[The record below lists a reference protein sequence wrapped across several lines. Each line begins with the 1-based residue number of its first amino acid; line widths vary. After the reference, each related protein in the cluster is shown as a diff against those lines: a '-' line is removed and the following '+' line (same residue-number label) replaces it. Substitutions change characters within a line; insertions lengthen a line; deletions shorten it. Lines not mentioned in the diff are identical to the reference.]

1 MESNGD
7 AVKAMRQTGTHP
19 GSALLWLY
27 LLNASVL
34 LTHEIDSAY
43 WKEWQL
49 FGIPG
54 GIQMFLVLNL
64 ILVVIV
70 LYGLQALAQ
79 GQRAGIVLSWV
90 LVAGGWFAG
99 CIHTYFIVA
108 GDEAFRLPVSILLL
122 AATFVLSSVQA
133 ITLVHFRRQAP

>member
-1 MESNGD
+1 MI
-7 AVKAMRQTGTHP
+7 QTSIHP
-19 GSALLWLY
+19 GRVLLWLY

-43 WKEWQL
+43 WREWQL

-54 GIQMFLVLNL
+54 GIQLFLILNLGLVL
-64 ILVVIV
+64 VV

-79 GQRAGIVLSWV
+79 GRAAGVVFSWV

-99 CIHTYFIVA
+99 IIHTYFILS
-108 GDEAFRLPVSILLL
+108 GDEAFRLPMSLLLL
-122 AATFVLSSVQA
+122 AATFILSSLQA
-133 ITLVHFRRQAP
+133 VALIHFRRRAT

>member
-1 MESNGD
+1 MS
-7 AVKAMRQTGTHP
+7 QTGTRP
-19 GSALLWLY
+19 RSALLWLY
-27 LLNASVL
+27 LLNASFL

-49 FGIPG
+49 FAIPG

-79 GQRAGIVLSWV
+79 GHRAGIVLSWV

-99 CIHTYFIVA
+99 LIHAYFIVA
-108 GDEAFRLPVSILLL
+108 GDQAFRLPVSIFLL

-133 ITLVHFRRQAP
+133 ITLVRFRRRAP

>member
-1 MESNGD
+1 MN
-7 AVKAMRQTGTHP
+7 QTSKHP

-27 LLNASVL
+27 LLNASFL

-49 FGIPG
+49 FGMPG
-54 GIQMFLVLNL
+54 GIQLFLLLNL
-64 ILVVIV
+64 ILVFVV

-79 GQRAGIVLSWV
+79 RRRTGIVLSWV

-99 CIHTYFIVA
+99 LIHTYFILS
-108 GDEAFRLPVSILLL
+108 GDDAFRLPMSVLLL
-122 AATFVLSSVQA
+122 AATFILSSMQA
-133 ITLVHFRRQAP
+133 VALLRFRRSAS

>member
-7 AVKAMRQTGTHP
+7 AVKAMRQTGTRP

-49 FGIPG
+49 FGMPG

-90 LVAGGWFAG
+90 LVAGGWFAA
-99 CIHTYFIVA
+99 CIHTYFIVS

-122 AATFVLSSVQA
+122 AASFVLSSAQA
-133 ITLVHFRRQAP
+133 MALVRFQRQAP

>member
-1 MESNGD
+1 MN
-7 AVKAMRQTGTHP
+7 QTSKRP
-19 GSALLWLY
+19 GKLLLWLY

-49 FGIPG
+49 FGMPG
-54 GIQMFLVLNL
+54 GIQLFLILNL
-64 ILVVIV
+64 ILVFVV

-79 GQRAGIVLSWV
+79 GRRAGIVLSWV

-99 CIHTYFIVA
+99 FIHTYFILS
-108 GDEAFRLPVSILLL
+108 GDEAFRLPMSVLLL
-122 AATFVLSSVQA
+122 AATFILSSMQA
-133 ITLVHFRRQAP
+133 VALLRFRRSAS